1 MNIMLLR
8 DPLHGDIEL
17 SALEAAV
24 LDLPVMQRLRGIKQ
38 LGTAHLVY
46 PGALHTRFDHSIGV
60 CAVAHRMVDAL
71 RRSGHHVDADMEDAI
86 GAAALLHDVTH
97 VPFGHTL
104 EDERRLFDRHDK
116 GSRLTDLSSRDLGDA
131 LTRLGVRDTVG
142 SLLGMQTQADAPQ
155 WAKDIVSG
163 SIDADLLDYLRR
175 DSYFAG
181 LSQDYDDR
189 IFRCFGVGE
198 GRLIVR
204 LARHGMDRPDAH
216 SEIVS
221 VLRLRYYLTE
231 RVYFHHTKVV
241 AGAMI
246 SKAVELAIEH
256 AKLSEND
263 LLELND
269 WTLLDRL
276 AHCGVQDAQTL
287 ARRTSNRELLKRGY
301 VVSGKSIP
309 IAQRRSWVKR
319 FHLAHTERAELEAA
333 LARELGV
340 PFSDVILYC
349 PALSAMKE
357 ASVPVETSQG
367 FGNLDAASSVAHA
380 EIAALQERYSDLWRF
395 YVFVPETAVSR
406 AEGLVNELLGVPS
419 ELATRPKVD

>member
-1 MNIMLLR
+1 MLLR

-17 SALEAAV
+17 STLEAAV
-24 LDLPVMQRLRGIKQ
+24 IDLPVMQRLRGIKQ

-71 RRSGHHVDADMEDAI
+71 RRSGLHVDTELEDAI

-116 GSRLTDLSSRDLGDA
+116 GSRLADMFSRDLGDA
-131 LTRLGVRDTVG
+131 LTRLGVHDAVG
-142 SLLGMQTQADAPQ
+142 SLLGMPTGMVVPQ

-189 IFRCFGVGE
+189 IFRCFGVGD

-246 SKAVELAIEH
+246 SKAVELALEH
-256 AKLSEND
+256 GKLSEDD

-276 AHCGVQDAQTL
+276 AHCGVNDAQTL
-287 ARRTSNRELLKRGY
+287 ARRTSNRQLLKRGY

-309 IAQRRSWVKR
+309 VEQRRSWVER
-319 FHLAHTERAELEAA
+319 FHVSRVERAGMEAA

-340 PFSDVILYC
+340 RFSDVILYC
-349 PALSAMKE
+349 PALTAMKE

-367 FGNLDAASSVAHA
+367 FGYLDDASSVAHA
-380 EIAALQERYSDLWRF
+380 EIGALQDRYSDLWRF
-395 YVFVPETAVSR
+395 YVFVPESAVAR
-406 AEGLVNELLGVPS
+406 AQGWVNELLGVPS
-419 ELATRPKVD
+419 ELAVGPR